1 MRTHTSDSWDGRQYE
16 EVSSLQ
22 RNIGLRFVADLE
34 PRLVERVL
42 DVGCGDGFLTA
53 TLARKLAGVRRPSGS
68 VLEVLGIDASP
79 RMIKAAFARST
90 PGLSFAVADVLS
102 FVATEPFDLIVS
114 LNTLHW
120 VPELAAAVQRL
131 ATAQADGG
139 QLSVQLVG
147 SGDLDDRMSVEDSA
161 MDLAASPEW
170 SHGFDAD
177 FLPFVHPTVDVL
189 TATARAAGYGV
200 VTTRSWLERFDFHS
214 VEDFE
219 QWCAVGMTV
228 WTDHIEPSR
237 RDEFVRTVVGR
248 YQEKV
253 DLTATLL
260 FNQTRL
266 IATKA

>member
-1 MRTHTSDSWDGRQYE
+1 MRTRTSDSWDGRQYE

-34 PRLVERVL
+34 PQSVERVL

-53 TLARKLAGVRRPSGS
+53 TLARKLEEGRQPSRG

-79 RMIKAAFARST
+79 RMITAARARSA

-102 FVATEPFDLIVS
+102 FVAAEPFDLIVS

-139 QLSVQLVG
+139 QLSMQLVG
-147 SGDLDDRMSVEDSA
+147 SGDLEDRMSIEDSA
-161 MDLAASPEW
+161 MDVAASPEW

-189 TATARAAGYGV
+189 TSTASAAGYAV
-200 VTTRSWLERFDFHS
+200 VTTQSWLERFDFDS
-214 VEDFE
+214 VEGFE

-228 WTDHIEPSR
+228 WTDHIEPGR
-237 RDEFVRTVVGR
+237 RDEFVRAVVGR

-253 DLTATLL
+253 GLAVTLL

-266 IATKA
+266 TATKA